1 MGVRWSRRA
10 ALAVFIAVSL
20 ATPVMPQTTP
30 ETIVPILTL
39 DQRRLFSE
47 SLFGKSALQREQA
60 ETEALIAENK
70 RIEAELEAEE
80 RQLTTL
86 RPTLPV
92 EEFDKLASD
101 FDRRVEEIRATQDSK
116 SRAITERR
124 DDDVKRFSTAAVPI
138 LEELRAKKGAVAIV
152 DKGAILVSSPSID
165 VTRDAILLVDSVL
178 GDGSGPAKETS
189 P

>member
-1 MGVRWSRRA
+1 MCIRWSRRA

-20 ATPVMPQTTP
+20 ATPVMPQTTAEP
-30 ETIVPILTL
+30 TVPILTL

-47 SLFGKSALQREQA
+47 SLFGKAALQREQE

-70 RIEAELEAEE
+70 RIGAELEAEE

-92 EEFDKLASD
+92 AEFDKLAID
-101 FDRRVEEIRATQDSK
+101 FDRRVEEIRATQDNK

-124 DDDVKRFSTAAVPI
+124 EADFKRFFEAALPI
-138 LEELRAKKGAVAIV
+138 YEELRAKKGAVAIV
-152 DKGAILVSSPSID
+152 DKAAILVSSSSID
-165 VTRDAILLVDSVL
+165 VTTDAILLVDSVL